1 MRRKR
6 WLRIIVAVASLI
18 LLVQVG
24 TYLLFANA
32 SMPAV
37 MVKFL
42 PRYIEPSRGEID
54 FVCVYQPTW
63 ASLTPAQQRALDRA
77 LARHVGTIYH
87 SEREIPPSRVLRE
100 FPGGLKRGCFVWWE
114 PHELGPFWFSATCWE
129 ATGGLAGSG
138 TRAVF
143 VWVLGFWVHAWT
155 TERIGI

>member
-1 MRRKR
+1 MRRRR
-6 WLRIIVAVASLI
+6 WLRTTVAVVGLV

-24 TYLLFANA
+24 TYLLFAHDL
-32 SMPAV
+32 MPAV

-42 PRYIEPSRGEID
+42 PRYTEPSRGEID

-87 SEREIPPSRVLRE
+87 SEPEIPYSRILQE
-100 FPGGLKRGCFVWWE
+100 GLGGLKRGCVVMWDL
-114 PHELGPFWFSATCWE
+114 HEVGPFWFSATCWE
-129 ATGGLAGSG
+129 ATGNLAGSS

-155 TERIGI
+155 TERGYI